1 MHKKEKELKWIFVVL
16 GVFFAAFFLFPMLL
30 VFLKSMQ
37 VDDGIGWANYT
48 RIFLEKGFLTAL
60 GNSFAVAAVSAS
72 ITVALAFFLAY
83 TLHYTNLPP
92 LFKKVIST
100 LTMVPMLLP
109 TITYGFSIIYSFGK
123 QGLVTQL
130 LGFQPFEIYGWNGL
144 VIGYVIYTLPTAF
157 LLVNNTLQY
166 IDKKFSVVSR
176 IMGDNAWRAF
186 SMTVMRPMLGTL
198 AAAFIQSFFLSFTDF
213 GIPASVGGEFQVIAT
228 VLYNQMLGSVPNF
241 GQGAVVAVVML
252 APSVFSIVLL
262 NVLERYNIRYQKVSE
277 IEIKK
282 NRLRDGVAGAGALVI
297 LAAMLSVFLV
307 ICVVPFVEMWP
318 YKLEFTLEHIKNVFS
333 SELSGVYR
341 NSLFTALM
349 TALFGTLA
357 SYGAALISARSNL
370 RPVCRGM
377 MDSIA
382 LVINTIPGMVLGLAF
397 LFAFTGTPL
406 QNTFLILIIC
416 NIVHYFSSPYLMM
429 KNSLSKMNRSWE
441 TTAMLM
447 GDSWLKTVIRVV
459 TPNARRTILEVFSYY
474 FINAM
479 VTISAVIFLTGARTM
494 VITAK
499 MKELQHYAK
508 FDEIFALSLLLF
520 ITNLGVKALFYM
532 LSHRKDEKRY
542 ESKS

>member
-1 MHKKEKELKWIFVVL
+1 MHKKEKELKGIFAVL

-30 VFLKSMQ
+30 VFLQSIQ
-37 VDDGIGWANYT
+37 ADGGISLANYT
-48 RIFLEKGFLTAL
+48 RMFLEKGFLAAL
-60 GNSFAVAAVSAS
+60 GNSFAVAAVSAL
-72 ITVALAFFLAY
+72 ITVVLAFFLAY

-92 LFKKVIST
+92 LLKKLIST

-144 VIGYVIYTLPTAF
+144 VMGYVIYTLPTAF

-176 IMGDNAWRAF
+176 IMGDNAWKTF

-262 NVLERYNIRYQKVSE
+262 NVLDRYNIRYQKVSE

-282 NRLRDGVAGAGALVI
+282 NLLRDGVAGVGAGVI
-297 LAAMLSVFLV
+297 LAAILSVFAV
-307 ICVVPFVEMWP
+307 VCVVPFVEMWP
-318 YKLEFTLEHIKNVFS
+318 YKLQFTMEHIKNVFS
-333 SELSGVYR
+333 SELSGVYL

-357 SYGAALISARSNL
+357 AYGAALISARSNL

-377 MDSIA
+377 MDGIA

-416 NIVHYFSSPYLMM
+416 NIIHYFSSPYLMM
-429 KNSLSKMNRSWE
+429 KNSLSKRNRSWE

-447 GDSWLKTVIRVV
+447 GDSWLKTVVRVV
-459 TPNARRTILEVFSYY
+459 TPNARHTILEVFSYY

-520 ITNLGVKALFYM
+520 ITNLVVKAIFYL
-532 LSHRKDEKRY
+532 LSRRKDEEKV
-542 ESKS
+542 

>member
-1 MHKKEKELKWIFVVL
+1 MHKKEKELKGIFAVL

-30 VFLKSMQ
+30 VFLQSIQ
-37 VDDGIGWANYT
+37 ADGGISLANYT
-48 RIFLEKGFLTAL
+48 RMFLEKGFLAAL
-60 GNSFAVAAVSAS
+60 GNSFAVAAVSAL
-72 ITVALAFFLAY
+72 ITVVLAFFLAY

-92 LFKKVIST
+92 LLKKLIST

-144 VIGYVIYTLPTAF
+144 VMGYVIYTLPTAF

-176 IMGDNAWRAF
+176 IMGDNAWKTF

-262 NVLERYNIRYQKVSE
+262 NVLDRYNIRYQKVSE

-282 NRLRDGVAGAGALVI
+282 NLLRDGVAGVGAGVI
-297 LAAMLSVFLV
+297 LAAILSVFAV
-307 ICVVPFVEMWP
+307 VCVVPFVEMWP
-318 YKLEFTLEHIKNVFS
+318 YKLQFTMEHIKNVFS
-333 SELSGVYR
+333 SELSGVYL

-357 SYGAALISARSNL
+357 AYGAALISARSNL

-377 MDSIA
+377 MDGIA

-416 NIVHYFSSPYLMM
+416 NIIHYFSSPYLMM

-447 GDSWLKTVIRVV
+447 GDSWLKTVVRVV
-459 TPNARRTILEVFSYY
+459 TPNARHTILEVFSYY

-520 ITNLGVKALFYM
+520 ITNLVVKAIFYL
-532 LSHRKDEKRY
+532 LSRRKDEEKV
-542 ESKS
+542 

>member
-1 MHKKEKELKWIFVVL
+1 MHKKEKELKGIFAVL

-30 VFLKSMQ
+30 VFLQSIQ
-37 VDDGIGWANYT
+37 ADGGISLANYT
-48 RIFLEKGFLTAL
+48 RMFLEKGFLAAL
-60 GNSFAVAAVSAS
+60 GNSFAVAAVSAL
-72 ITVALAFFLAY
+72 ITVVLAFFLAY

-92 LFKKVIST
+92 LLKKLIST

-176 IMGDNAWRAF
+176 IMGDNAWKTF
-186 SMTVMRPMLGTL
+186 SMTVMHPMLGTL

-282 NRLRDGVAGAGALVI
+282 NLLRDGVAGVGAGVI
-297 LAAMLSVFLV
+297 LAAILSVFAV
-307 ICVVPFVEMWP
+307 VCVVPFVEMWP
-318 YKLEFTLEHIKNVFS
+318 YKLQFTMEHIKNVFS
-333 SELSGVYR
+333 SELSGVYL

-357 SYGAALISARSNL
+357 AYGAALISARSNL

-377 MDSIA
+377 MDGIA

-416 NIVHYFSSPYLMM
+416 NIIHYFSSPYLMM

-447 GDSWLKTVIRVV
+447 GDSWLKTVVRVV
-459 TPNARRTILEVFSYY
+459 TPNARHTILEVFSYY

-520 ITNLGVKALFYM
+520 ITNLVVKAIFYL
-532 LSHRKDEKRY
+532 LSRRKDEEKV
-542 ESKS
+542 